1 MTNSVQMDALTAL
14 LDERRRYEGWLAQ
27 VDARREAA
35 PSHVVERVRSD
46 YAARLQGVTEQL
58 RGRASELE
66 STAADLASRI
76 ARLMEQET
84 ARRDERAETELRAAV
99 GELPEDAAHSALA
112 SCDEQISVIM
122 GERTSLGAELARV
135 QDILRQVMAPP
146 AAPPRPEPVQPPAP
160 EVRQAPEPRPVPP
173 PAAPVGTPAFDE
185 LAFLNSVVKPKETH
199 PAPSYSAPVP
209 MEDQRASTH
218 QDYLPP
224 PTLGGV
230 RRGPEEAREQGGA
243 VRAPSATPDSMAS
256 FFKDVPTEQ
265 VKTLKCQECGTMNYP
280 TEWYCERCGGELA
293 AL

>member
-27 VDARREAA
+27 VDARRDAA

-46 YAARLQGVTEQL
+46 YAARLKGVTEQL

-66 STAADLASRI
+66 STAADLAGRI

-122 GERTSLGAELARV
+122 GERTSLGAELAQV
-135 QDILRQVMAPP
+135 QNILGQVMASPPP
-146 AAPPRPEPVQPPAP
+146 ARPEPVQQAAP
-160 EVRQAPEPRPVPP
+160 EVRPAPEPRPAQ
-173 PAAPVGTPAFDE
+173 PAAPAAGTPAFDE
-185 LAFLNSVVKPKETH
+185 LAFLNSVVKPKEAQ
-199 PAPSYSAPVP
+199 PAPSFSAPVP
-209 MEDQRASTH
+209 MEEPRAATH

-230 RRGPEEAREQGGA
+230 RRSPDEGREQGGA